1 MKWVKTMSDVSKE
14 YGGALFDLA
23 CEENIEF
30 DILGELRVVNS
41 IIRQNPDYIKFLA
54 SPNIPKS
61 DRVGAVDAAFGGK
74 VHQYVCSFL
83 KMLTERGYARFI
95 SECISEYE
103 DRYYEYKGL
112 VIAKVQSAV
121 ELSDK
126 QKNAVLSKLEKIT
139 GKEIELRC
147 TVDPGL
153 IGGMRILIG
162 DTLYE
167 GTVRAKLDELKNTLS
182 ATTL

>member
-1 MKWVKTMSDVSKE
+1 MSDVSKE

-30 DILGELRVVNS
+30 DILGQLRIVDGIVES
-41 IIRQNPDYIKFLA
+41 NPEYVKFLT
-54 SPNIPKS
+54 SPNIPKT
-61 DRVGAVDAAFGGK
+61 DRLEAVEAAFGGR
-74 VHQYVCSFL
+74 VHQYICSFL
-83 KMLTERGYARFI
+83 KLLTERGYGRYI
-95 SECISEYE
+95 RECISEYE
-103 DRYYEYKGL
+103 TRYYEYKGL

-126 QKNAVLSKLEKIT
+126 QKNAILTKLEKIT

-147 TVDPGL
+147 TVDPQL
-153 IGGMRILIG
+153 IGGMKILIG
-162 DTLYE
+162 DTLFE
-167 GTVRAKLDELKNTLS
+167 GTVRAKLDGLKNKLS

>member
-1 MKWVKTMSDVSKE
+1 MKTMSDVSKE

-23 CEENIEF
+23 CEEKIDFE
-30 DILGELRVVNS
+30 ILGQLRVLDNIVKE
-41 IIRQNPDYIKFLA
+41 NPEYVKFLSA
-54 SPNIPKS
+54 PNIPKA
-61 DRVGAVDAAFGGK
+61 DRIEAVDAAFGGK

-83 KMLTERGYARFI
+83 KLLTERGYARYI

-103 DRYYEYKGL
+103 NRYYEYKGL
-112 VIAKVQSAV
+112 VVAKVQSAV

-126 QKNAVLSKLEKIT
+126 QKNAILTKLEKIT

-147 TVDPGL
+147 TVDPRL
-153 IGGMRILIG
+153 IGGMKIFVG

-167 GTVRAKLDELKNTLS
+167 GTVRAKLDDLKNRLS